1 MRDDFLRHLRRA
13 LSDCNGCLVFQQR
26 VGAMKD
32 AGRPPLSSPTSERF
46 PAPVYSETVLA
57 VNFEDAKKHFLAALL
72 EIHAAHTLML
82 SRQGII
88 PESDARACLTA
99 IEGLDRRAILA
110 ARYDGR
116 CEDLFFYVQDLL
128 VQMCGEDAAGKMHT
142 ARSRNDIDLTLYRM
156 QLRLEVLRIA
166 EETAQGRQV
175 LMELAEAHTDTV
187 MPAHTHTQPAQP
199 TTLAHYLL
207 GAVEFLGRD
216 VQRLRAAFATI
227 NRSPLG
233 ACAITTTGFPIHR
246 EYTARL
252 LGFDGLQENSYGAI
266 AATDYVCEA
275 ATSIAVLMV
284 SLSKLVQDLLLW
296 CTEEFHFLRLSD
308 AYVQTSSIMPQ
319 KRNPVALEHTRIL
332 ASKAFSQAQAV
343 LVCAHNTPFGD
354 IVDSED
360 DLQPL
365 VFSMCADASRALRL
379 FAGLMSHAEV
389 DREQM
394 RRRASGSFL
403 TATELADT
411 LVREEG
417 ISFLAA
423 HRLVAAAVQATG
435 REYSPERVAA
445 ELERLAP
452 ETLGRALRKRSEVWV
467 RALDPEYFV
476 RIRNIAGGPAPETVK
491 AQIAGAKK
499 DQAEAHEW
507 LAAKRALLENYPHLI
522 RDAAAAVQKPAG

>member
-1 MRDDFLRHLRRA
+1 
-13 LSDCNGCLVFQQR
+13 
-26 VGAMKD
+26 MKD

-88 PESDARACLTA
+88 PESDARVCLAA
-99 IEGLDRRAILA
+99 IEGLDRGAILA

-266 AATDYVCEA
+266 AATD
-275 ATSIAVLMV
+275 
-284 SLSKLVQDLLLW
+284 
-296 CTEEFHFLRLSD
+296 
-308 AYVQTSSIMPQ
+308 
-319 KRNPVALEHTRIL
+319 
-332 ASKAFSQAQAV
+332 
-343 LVCAHNTPFGD
+343 
-354 IVDSED
+354 
-360 DLQPL
+360 
-365 VFSMCADASRALRL
+365 
-379 FAGLMSHAEV
+379 
-389 DREQM
+389 
-394 RRRASGSFL
+394 
-403 TATELADT
+403 
-411 LVREEG
+411 
-417 ISFLAA
+417 
-423 HRLVAAAVQATG
+423 
-435 REYSPERVAA
+435 SPC
-445 ELERLAP
+445 
-452 ETLGRALRKRSEVWV
+452 
-467 RALDPEYFV
+467 
-476 RIRNIAGGPAPETVK
+476 
-491 AQIAGAKK
+491 
-499 DQAEAHEW
+499 
-507 LAAKRALLENYPHLI
+507 
-522 RDAAAAVQKPAG
+522 

>member
-1 MRDDFLRHLRRA
+1 MHLWAHLQGGEAMGRCPFRA
-13 LSDCNGCLVFQQR
+13 TRPGGCRSGDHIHEAVTASPRTRPKRSPQGHRLLPHQQR
-26 VGAMKD
+26 TDALRPVSEPRSLCRFGSGRSRLQDYHRATTEAVGNALD
-32 AGRPPLSSPTSERF
+32 SRPRQRNYRPSLF
-46 PAPVYSETVLA
+46 PAQWPLGRILGTTRRWLISARFFTYK
-57 VNFEDAKKHFLAALL
+57 FG
-72 EIHAAHTLML
+72 AH
-82 SRQGII
+82 
-88 PESDARACLTA
+88 P
-99 IEGLDRRAILA
+99 
-110 ARYDGR
+110 GR

-319 KRNPVALEHTRIL
+319 KRN
-332 ASKAFSQAQAV
+332 
-343 LVCAHNTPFGD
+343 
-354 IVDSED
+354 
-360 DLQPL
+360 
-365 VFSMCADASRALRL
+365 
-379 FAGLMSHAEV
+379 
-389 DREQM
+389 
-394 RRRASGSFL
+394 
-403 TATELADT
+403 
-411 LVREEG
+411 
-417 ISFLAA
+417 
-423 HRLVAAAVQATG
+423 
-435 REYSPERVAA
+435 
-445 ELERLAP
+445 
-452 ETLGRALRKRSEVWV
+452 
-467 RALDPEYFV
+467 
-476 RIRNIAGGPAPETVK
+476 
-491 AQIAGAKK
+491 
-499 DQAEAHEW
+499 
-507 LAAKRALLENYPHLI
+507 
-522 RDAAAAVQKPAG
+522 